1 MTSKSVTSDL
11 HPAADVLIH
20 VVAVKSS
27 LIRSVHPN
35 HAAVP
40 SAAHLVR
47 SGIESERAE
56 TAATNGEGWKKT
68 HERAAGLWHRRRG
81 GGGRGEASRVGR
93 GHGGPPPSRQSER
106 AGRRLPT
113 VAGYRRFFASKSRL
127 LSRQG
132 ASVGGG
138 RRRLFVASW
147 LGRLGRPGRTYQFD
161 VVRVTG
167 LDEHTSMRSIRHR
180 TAIETLRVPAETQS
194 RRLAE
199 C

>member
-56 TAATNGEGWKKT
+56 TAATNGEG
-68 HERAAGLWHRRRG
+68 
-81 GGGRGEASRVGR
+81 
-93 GHGGPPPSRQSER
+93 
-106 AGRRLPT
+106 
-113 VAGYRRFFASKSRL
+113 
-127 LSRQG
+127 
-132 ASVGGG
+132 
-138 RRRLFVASW
+138 
-147 LGRLGRPGRTYQFD
+147 
-161 VVRVTG
+161 
-167 LDEHTSMRSIRHR
+167 
-180 TAIETLRVPAETQS
+180 
-194 RRLAE
+194 
-199 C
+199 